1 MICHQTGQLSKK
13 DIIDSRLIYPQG
25 NDSNYKAAS
34 YDITPTAVAMST
46 RTGMLETV
54 YRDRKKHYQDSYYI
68 YVHPKD
74 SVLIVSNE
82 FIRVPANIAG
92 YISSRVSNVARG
104 FGHICTTID
113 PGWNGAVLIALS
125 NPTNKPI
132 RIEVGINEK
141 NSHPLA
147 SLTFHY
153 LSKEVYVRSEHKSMR
168 LDLLRKNA
176 YMNKNGV
183 LPTIRN
189 VFLRKR
195 RLYTDTFFDYV
206 DVYQDELSS
215 SEGWDHFLDEFS
227 RLNGSAKAFIK
238 RDSWVK
244 RAFRWLDTYRN
255 AIGICVAILCILFSL
270 LCTLGLLSDD
280 QAKFIRSVFGF
291 LQGINGQGGFYS
303 ECN

>member
-141 NSHPLA
+141 NSQ
-147 SLTFHY
+147 
-153 LSKEVYVRSEHKSMR
+153 KEK
-168 LDLLRKNA
+168 
-176 YMNKNGV
+176 
-183 LPTIRN
+183 
-189 VFLRKR
+189 
-195 RLYTDTFFDYV
+195 
-206 DVYQDELSS
+206 
-215 SEGWDHFLDEFS
+215 
-227 RLNGSAKAFIK
+227 
-238 RDSWVK
+238 
-244 RAFRWLDTYRN
+244 
-255 AIGICVAILCILFSL
+255 ILFL
-270 LCTLGLLSDD
+270 QMLRLH
-280 QAKFIRSVFGF
+280 AK
-291 LQGINGQGGFYS
+291 
-303 ECN
+303 